1 MEGNK
6 KTDNMPGNRG
16 KKSGLRAIPLQE
28 YDFFVAEEEGQS
40 PQEAAPE
47 LRPAKPRKKKEVRN
61 KSKAFF
67 LD

>member
-6 KTDNMPGNRG
+6 KTDNVTGNRERKDG
-16 KKSGLRAIPLQE
+16 HRSIPLQE
-28 YDFFVAEEEGQS
+28 YDFFVAEAERQS

-47 LRPAKPRKKKEVRN
+47 LRLAKPRKRKEIRN